1 MLIAAMRVTILDKR
15 DCEILFKVDRLL
27 LSKVDIALETCRGLF
42 LSKVKAGDVFRK
54 IIIFDDITQDDFVKI
69 CSLT

>member
-1 MLIAAMRVTILDKR
+1 MRVTILEKR

-27 LSKVDIALETCRGLF
+27 LAKVDIALETCRGLF
-42 LSKVKAGDVFRK
+42 LCKVQVGDVFRK
-54 IIIFDDITQDDFVKI
+54 ISIFDDITQDDFLKI